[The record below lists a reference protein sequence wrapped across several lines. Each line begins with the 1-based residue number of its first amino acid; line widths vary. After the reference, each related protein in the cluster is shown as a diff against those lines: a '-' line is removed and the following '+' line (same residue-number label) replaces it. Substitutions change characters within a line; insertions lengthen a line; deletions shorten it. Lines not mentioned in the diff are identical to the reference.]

1 MGFLMSI
8 RQTDEFKI
16 KNIIKNPDE
25 TPGLQ
30 LENTGLNRSI
40 EVSGKILEAQYSVDD
55 HFLLFTTEDCPFEE
69 ALHIY
74 YLSPQLDVLDALELS
89 AVYTAGM
96 LGGLAVDNDD
106 TIRFSFFEKNECWTL
121 KILPKPEYVFF
132 DRRHPV
138 KRKMPFYIKCWLKL
152 NK

>member
-1 MGFLMSI
+1 MSI

-121 KILPKPEYVFF
+121 KILPKPEYAFF